1 MTKLRDRSVPGALK
15 RNKYGYVY
23 GVCYKKN
30 KTNINK
36 KYLKYILKRNQMK
49 KYKLNEHSL
58 SEVYN

>member
-1 MTKLRDRSVPGALK
+1 MAMFMVFAI
-15 RNKYGYVY
+15 
-23 GVCYKKN
+23 KKN

-58 SEVYN
+58 SEVYNWYID